1 MGETFKFWTLAIEET
16 ANWDAETLAR
26 NGIRAAFGLYLIKE
40 GERVHLCELTPSS
53 AALWV
58 GNRFILEDESAN
70 WEDPEG
76 LEHENGGERFTY
88 FPFVDVEKHD
98 PRFLAGPIEIDPAE
112 LDPLPEYGETLDS
125 EAWETA
131 AVAWGSNPDEPGIL
145 WDATFD
151 AWQAEQTAKRRA
163 ENVPPCSGRGDGTL
177 PLFMAAAFAIYPRG
191 IETRDEFAEL
201 RKLGWL

>member
-40 GERVHLCELTPSS
+40 GEGVHLCEITPSS

-58 GNRFILEDESAN
+58 GNRFVMEDSRAD

-76 LEHENGGERFTY
+76 LENENGGDSRFTY
-88 FPFVDVEKHD
+88 TRFIDVEKHD
-98 PRFLAGPIEIDPAE
+98 SRFLAGPIEIDPE
-112 LDPLPEYGETLDS
+112 NLDGDDLDS
-125 EAWETA
+125 AAWDA
-131 AVAWGSNPDEPGIL
+131 AAEFWGQCPDEPGIL
-145 WDATFD
+145 TEATYD
-151 AWQAEQTAKRRA
+151 AWQAELTAKRRA
-163 ENVPPCSGRGDGTL
+163 ENVPPCSGRGEGTL
-177 PLFMAAAFAIYPRG
+177 PLFMAAAFKIFPAGVETTEG
-191 IETRDEFAEL
+191 IRAL

>member
-16 ANWDAETLAR
+16 ANWDEATLAR

-40 GERVHLCELTPSS
+40 GEGVHLCELTPSS

-58 GNRFILEDESAN
+58 GNRFVLEDDSAD

-76 LEHENGGERFTY
+76 LKHEDGGDRFTY
-88 FPFVDVEKHD
+88 FRFVDVEKHD

-112 LDPLPEYGETLDS
+112 LDPRPEYGETLDS

-131 AVAWGSNPDEPGIL
+131 AEAWGSNPDEPGIL

-177 PLFMAAAFAIYPRG
+177 PLFMAAAFKIFPAGVETTEDIRHLRG
-191 IETRDEFAEL
+191 
-201 RKLGWL
+201 LGWL